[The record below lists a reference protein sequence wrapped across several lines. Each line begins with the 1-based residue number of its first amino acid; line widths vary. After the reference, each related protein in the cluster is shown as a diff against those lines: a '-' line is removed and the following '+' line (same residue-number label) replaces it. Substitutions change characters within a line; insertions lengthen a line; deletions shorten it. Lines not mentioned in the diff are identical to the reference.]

1 MSNSNMYDNEYE
13 NVVSINTEDL
23 LTQSNTVNTKHSN
36 THMQENQHTQDKKQT
51 QTYQKNQKQHKIKEE
66 GRKNM
71 SETKYGNGIVINS
84 NDESYQDNPEKY
96 GDDSKYEPWSDNN
109 IFFPIAN
116 KLVKPFHDLGLTP
129 NMVTYLGTFC
139 TLLAIYYISINEFQF
154 ATLSYF
160 IGYLLDCVDGKLARK
175 YKMTSKEGMVLDLV
189 SDNISNLI
197 LMIFIVYKFGYFN
210 WFAPVIMIMT
220 MLLSLSYGLNEAI
233 ASYKATGSDN
243 FIERR
248 KKQIGSTS
256 NVLDNIFLLITGM
269 SYSSYRLLFPTYDEK
284 KLNKWLVI
292 LKEFGPGNY
301 TLLVTFIIFNLANEK
316 AFN

>member
-1 MSNSNMYDNEYE
+1 MYDEEYE

-23 LTQSNTVNTKHSN
+23 LTQSNTVTTKQKEQKHQ
-36 THMQENQHTQDKKQT
+36 TQQKQENQKKT
-51 QTYQKNQKQHKIKEE
+51 HNVKEE
-66 GRKNM
+66 SKKHK
-71 SETKYGNGIVINS
+71 SENKYGNKILINS

-96 GDDSKYEPWSDNN
+96 GDDSKYEPWADNN

-116 KLVKPFHDLGLTP
+116 KLVTPFHDLGLTP

-139 TLLAIYYISINEFQF
+139 TLLAIYYISINEIHF

-175 YKMTSKEGMVLDLV
+175 YNMTSKEGMVLDLV
-189 SDNISNLI
+189 SDNISNLL

-210 WFAPVIMIMT
+210 WYAPLIMIMT

-248 KKQIGSTS
+248 KKQIGSKS

-269 SYSSYRLLFPTYDEK
+269 SYSSYRILFPTYDED

-301 TLLVTFIIFNLANEK
+301 TLLVTFIIFNLTNEK
-316 AFN
+316 ALN